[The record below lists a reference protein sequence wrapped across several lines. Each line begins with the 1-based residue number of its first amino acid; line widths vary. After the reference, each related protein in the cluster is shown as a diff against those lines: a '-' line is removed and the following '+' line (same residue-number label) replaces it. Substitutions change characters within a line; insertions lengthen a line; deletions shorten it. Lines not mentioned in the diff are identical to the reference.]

1 MRGNFLASSPARASR
16 PRGPRVAG
24 PARCGRRTKDLA
36 RRLKRGDIAIIDHRD
51 LDSVAAQMLVEAGV
65 AGVVNLSPS
74 ISGRYP
80 NRGPSVL
87 LEAGIPLLD
96 VPDPSLM
103 DRVREGTVAEIEG
116 DSLRLDGA
124 RVAEGELQ
132 TPEAVERRLE
142 QSRRNLDEVLQEFA
156 RNTLERASK
165 ELSVLVAPVRPPSTR
180 APIQGRHAL
189 IVVRGESYKQDLQII
204 RGYLLDVRPV
214 LIGVDGGADALLE
227 MGLRPDVIIG
237 DMDSVSDAALRCG
250 AEIVVHAYADGR
262 PAPGEE
268 RVREMG
274 LKYSKFAVPGT
285 SEDAAMLFAFEHG
298 AELIVAV
305 GTHSN
310 LFDFLEKGRGGMAS
324 TLLVR
329 MRIGSRLVDAKGVSK
344 LYPARRPLA
353 EMLMLLLGALMLVT
367 IIFQQ
372 SEPARAWLEML
383 GNAVRLK
390 LLEWR
395 ILGQ

>member
-1 MRGNFLASSPARASR
+1 
-16 PRGPRVAG
+16 
-24 PARCGRRTKDLA
+24 
-36 RRLKRGDIAIIDHRD
+36 
-51 LDSVAAQMLVEAGV
+51 
-65 AGVVNLSPS
+65 
-74 ISGRYP
+74 
-80 NRGPSVL
+80 
-87 LEAGIPLLD
+87 
-96 VPDPSLM
+96 
-103 DRVREGTVAEIEG
+103 
-116 DSLRLDGA
+116 
-124 RVAEGELQ
+124 
-132 TPEAVERRLE
+132 
-142 QSRRNLDEVLQEFA
+142 
-156 RNTLERASK
+156 
-165 ELSVLVAPVRPPSTR
+165 
-180 APIQGRHAL
+180 
-189 IVVRGESYKQDLQII
+189 
-204 RGYLLDVRPV
+204 
-214 LIGVDGGADALLE
+214 
-227 MGLRPDVIIG
+227 
-237 DMDSVSDAALRCG
+237 
-250 AEIVVHAYADGR
+250 
-262 PAPGEE
+262 
-268 RVREMG
+268 
-274 LKYSKFAVPGT
+274 
-285 SEDAAMLFAFEHG
+285 MLFAFEHG

>member
-16 PRGPRVAG
+16 SRGSRAAG

-36 RRLKRGDIAIIDHRD
+36 KRLKRGDIAIIDHKD

-65 AGVVNLSPS
+65 SGVVNLAPS

-103 DRVREGTVAEIEG
+103 DRIREGTIAEIA
-116 DSLRLDGA
+116 DDTLRLDGA
-124 RVAEGELQ
+124 RVADGELQ
-132 TPEAVERRLE
+132 TAEVVERKLE
-142 QSRRNLDEVLQEFA
+142 ESRRNLDEELQRFA
-156 RNTLERASK
+156 QNTLERASK
-165 ELSVLVAPVRPPSTR
+165 ELSVLLASVKPPPTR
-180 APIQGRHAL
+180 VPIQGRHAL

-250 AEIVVHAYADGR
+250 AEIVVHTYADGR

-274 LKYSKFAVPGT
+274 LEYSTFAVPGT
-285 SEDAAMLFAFEHG
+285 SEDAAMLFAYEHG

-329 MRIGSRLVDAKGVSK
+329 MRIGSRLVDARGVSK
-344 LYPARRPLA
+344 LYPARRPLT
-353 EMLMLLLGALMLVT
+353 EMLLLLLGALMLVT

-383 GNAVRLK
+383 GNAIRLK